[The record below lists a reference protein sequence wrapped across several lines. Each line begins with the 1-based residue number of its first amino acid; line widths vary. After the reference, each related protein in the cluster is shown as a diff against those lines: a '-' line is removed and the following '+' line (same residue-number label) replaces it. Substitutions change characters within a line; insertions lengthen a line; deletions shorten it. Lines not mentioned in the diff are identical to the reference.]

1 MNSSKMSNQ
10 TSCSSENNLAYTV
23 VIQLLTFSLVF
34 GLAGSVDFV
43 LFKQRFKQ
51 KGIYIGLFCQFFI
64 LPLIGFA
71 TVAVFD
77 IPDPLKALLLLIIM
91 SSPGGSY
98 SNWWCSLFN
107 ADLALSVAMTTV
119 STICSMFMLPINILL
134 YVNLAFKSLPKNACD
149 PLSPELCTDVSVD
162 FSALGLTLGVVI
174 SAIVLGLIFGY
185 NYPRYQDI
193 ANKVGNFCGL
203 TSIILGLVFSQNSGD
218 PPLEQPAVIWFAC
231 LVPLQVALW
240 LAFFVSG
247 CFGLPSEQRVAIAIE
262 TAYQNTGIAIAY
274 GVTLGCEGRKAL
286 VVPVIYGGFEALCFG
301 LFMVFSW
308 KMGWTYAPASDGSK
322 SIVGKFLYMGK
333 VIRDN
338 YQPLDH
344 KGNDSSDASEGKEMK
359 PKTSTAQDVEK
370 TGETITPAGVATGT
384 RNKAPKPPQL

>member
-1 MNSSKMSNQ
+1 MAANITNG
-10 TSCSSENNLAYTV
+10 TEVCSEENNLAYTI
-23 VIQLLTFSLVF
+23 VIQMLTFALVF
-34 GLAGSVDFV
+34 GLAGSVDFE
-43 LFKQRFKQ
+43 LFFQRFKE

-64 LPLIGFA
+64 LPAIGFA

-77 IPDPLKALLLLIIM
+77 IEEPLKALLLLIIM

-119 STICSMFMLPINILL
+119 STFSSMFMLPLNIFL
-134 YVNLAFKSLPKNACD
+134 YVNLAFKSLPKNQCD
-149 PLSPELCTDVSVD
+149 PLGDQSLCQDVSVD
-162 FSALGLTLGVVI
+162 FAALGLTLGVVI
-174 SAIVLGLIFGY
+174 SAIASGLVFGY
-185 NYPRYQDI
+185 KFPRYQDI

-203 TSIILGLVFSQNSGD
+203 ASILLGLIFSQTSGD

-247 CFGLPSEQRVAIAIE
+247 CFGLPNEQRVAIAIE

-274 GVTLGCEGRKAL
+274 GVTLGCEGRRAL

-308 KMGWTYAPASDGSK
+308 QMGWTYAPARPTDKETYSGVWGFIK
-322 SIVGKFLYMGK
+322 WTAHV
-333 VIRDN
+333 VNTN
-338 YQPLDH
+338 YQPLPRR
-344 KGNDSSDASEGKEMK
+344 DSVRFSTTIEDDEKK
-359 PKTSTAQDVEK
+359 PS
-370 TGETITPAGVATGT
+370 I
-384 RNKAPKPPQL
+384 